1 MALGI
6 IGRKVGMTRI
16 FNADGRTVPVTVV
29 QAGPCPVV
37 ARREPGNGGYASLQL
52 GYGAGR
58 KVSKPLAGHF
68 KKAGLAPTRILK
80 EFRVSN
86 EQMEKFPSGSQV
98 TVEIFE
104 VGERVAVTGRTIG
117 KGFQG
122 VVKRHGFKGG
132 AATHGSMSHRAPGSI
147 GGSNPDRVTK
157 GHRMGGRMGG
167 VNLTV
172 RGLEV
177 VGIDK
182 EKNLLLLKGAVP
194 GAEDGLLQVKK
205 IKG

>member
-98 TVEIFE
+98 GRCVQAAKAPTCQVHIYLMLTGI
-104 VGERVAVTGRTIG
+104 GEAGLQLQQGSRKHRRCPVLTDAQDVAGRQHHHAQIAHA
-117 KGFQG
+117 QE
-122 VVKRHGFKGG
+122 
-132 AATHGSMSHRAPGSI
+132 A
-147 GGSNPDRVTK
+147 
-157 GHRMGGRMGG
+157 
-167 VNLTV
+167 
-172 RGLEV
+172 
-177 VGIDK
+177 
-182 EKNLLLLKGAVP
+182 
-194 GAEDGLLQVKK
+194 
-205 IKG
+205 